1 VANDDAVVREPPAI
15 GRLTPQHAGEYRA
28 LMLEAYRLHPDAFT
42 STAAEREGL
51 PLTWWQ
57 ERLNEEPDTA
67 QVVLGAWHEGRLRG
81 VAGISFAAR
90 TRERHK
96 AALFGMYVT
105 GGYRRRGMGDRL
117 VAAALACA
125 RARHGIRLVQ
135 LTATQGNAA
144 ALALYE
150 RHGFVTFGVEP
161 EAVAVGGTFLGK
173 VHLWCRLNA
182 GPDPGQDA
190 ECAVFSPEATATH
203 ARSPSG

>member
-1 VANDDAVVREPPAI
+1 MAEDNAVAQEPPAI

-42 STAAEREGL
+42 STVAEREGL
-51 PLTWWQ
+51 PLAWWQ
-57 ERLNEEPDTA
+57 DRLNEAPDAA

-81 VAGISFAAR
+81 VAGISFATR

-96 AALFGMYVT
+96 AALFGMVVT
-105 GGYRRRGMGDRL
+105 DAYRRRGMGNQL

-125 RARHGIRLVQ
+125 RARHGVRLVQ

-144 ALALYE
+144 ALALYQ
-150 RHGFVTFGVEP
+150 RHGFVAFGVEP

-173 VHLWCRLNA
+173 VHLWCRLDA
-182 GPDPGQDA
+182 GPTSGRGG
-190 ECAVFSPEATATH
+190 ECAVFSAEATADH
-203 ARSPSG
+203 GRSPSD